1 MKQEDFF
8 SQKEL
13 EQAAA
18 ATARAMLS
26 ALPPAQEERLYSPEF
41 QKSMTALLRRERR
54 RTASRRRTRWA
65 AVLALVCLAG
75 VTVWTASQA
84 HAGGGASSW
93 VRQNFQNSVVYSF
106 SGAASDQALPSYRL
120 SWLPEGYQE
129 TSRSEGVDAVY
140 VLYNTDQGSGQCVS
154 LRYFYVDCRNG
165 FQLTLNRED
174 YECKTMSV
182 NDGEADLYLPLN
194 EEEDTILLWL
204 NRQEGILFCLTGSFP
219 ESIILSMAKSVTL
232 ME

>member
-13 EQAAA
+13 KQAAA
-18 ATARAMLS
+18 ATARAMLN

-129 TSRSEGVDAVY
+129 T
-140 VLYNTDQGSGQCVS
+140 
-154 LRYFYVDCRNG
+154 LRYTHQSVVSIVY
-165 FQLTLNRED
+165 QTSLKETLVFTYLHIQKNSAAMLPFAQGDRICEKV
-174 YECKTMSV
+174 EIA
-182 NDGEADLYLPLN
+182 GQEADLYLPLA
-194 EEEDTILLWL
+194 EEESAALVWVEED
-204 NRQEGILFCLTGSFP
+204 ILFSLSGRLTERELVQAA
-219 ESIILSMAKSVTL
+219 ESVLVKET
-232 ME
+232 EG

>member
-26 ALPPAQEERLYSPEF
+26 ALPPAQEERLCSPEF

-129 TSRSEGVDAVY
+129 TQRYTHQSVVSIVY
-140 VLYNTDQGSGQCVS
+140 QTSLKETLVFTYLHIQKNSAAMLPFAQGDCICEIVEIAGQ
-154 LRYFYVDCRNG
+154 
-165 FQLTLNRED
+165 
-174 YECKTMSV
+174 
-182 NDGEADLYLPLN
+182 EADLYLPLA
-194 EEEDTILLWL
+194 EEESAALMWVEED
-204 NRQEGILFCLTGSFP
+204 ILFSLSGRLTEWELMQAA
-219 ESIILSMAKSVTL
+219 ESVLVKET
-232 ME
+232 EG